1 MRQRLGVAPHVIEK
15 ALNHSSG
22 KIRGVAA
29 IYNRYEY
36 APEMREAID
45 AWAEHIHQLMITE
58 EVTQSVLKVSAS
70 QKRRGKRV

>member
-1 MRQRLGVAPHVIEK
+1 MARLGVAPHVIEK

-36 APEMREAID
+36 AAEMREAFEK
-45 AWAEHIHQLMITE
+45 WADYVSQIMTNDMPKSTLNPPIT
-58 EVTQSVLKVSAS
+58 KVR
-70 QKRRGKRV
+70 KKPN